1 MIERKSWKGFQS
13 AVWNGKITEMGKNFE
28 YLNQEEKFIHEAL
41 VASRKVQEFLWGDFN
56 CSSANFEEF
65 KRMYRKRLV
74 KLEEIRPDNPHAL
87 IEAKKRILQIAAIS
101 INFLCKIESKS
112 LTNEPVLPSNLP
124 QFGEKI
130 ECTSVL
136 VGLSPEDFK
145 AIREMAEQAD
155 KTK

>member
-1 MIERKSWKGFQS
+1 ME
-13 AVWNGKITEMGKNFE
+13 KNFE

-74 KLEEIRPDNPHAL
+74 KLEEIKPENPHAL

-101 INFLCKIESKS
+101 INFLHKIESES
-112 LTNEPVLPSNLP
+112 LISEPVLPSNLP
-124 QFGEKI
+124 QFSEKI
-130 ECTSVL
+130 EHISPHAYM
-136 VGLSPEDFK
+136 SPETIEVINK
-145 AIREMAEQAD
+145 MAEQAY
-155 KTK
+155 KTE